1 MWRPNQQ
8 DGLEQAHDEMQQLL
22 ANSDE
27 TNNVEDK
34 NNMWMA
40 LGSSPLM
47 VLCRFLV
54 SKELDFTNSTLKF
67 RPFTSWTITWTRKHA
82 WHCPSPCPVSSSWLP
97 CPTVCSRRQSITIKS
112 NPSPLRKY
120 QIKVNQTVTL
130 RQETILTQLRHGVS
144 RVTCDKERSRQLD

>member
-34 NNMWMA
+34 DNMWMA

-47 VLCRFLV
+47 VLCRVLV
-54 SKELDFTNSTLKF
+54 SNELDFTNSTLQF
-67 RPFTSWTITWTRKHA
+67 RPFTS
-82 WHCPSPCPVSSSWLP
+82 
-97 CPTVCSRRQSITIKS
+97 
-112 NPSPLRKY
+112 
-120 QIKVNQTVTL
+120 
-130 RQETILTQLRHGVS
+130 
-144 RVTCDKERSRQLD
+144 